1 MAKQIAQQLPERQR
15 KHQLTLLSAG
25 VAFYAFLAFVPA
37 LDANRR
43 RVRADRRASRHSE

>member
-1 MAKQIAQQLPERQR
+1 MSVACAPVTNEAAGMAKQIAQQLPERQR

-37 LDANRR
+37 WT
-43 RVRADRRASRHSE
+43 